1 MKLIPHLV
9 ASLDRATFSNIENQS
24 ISFIDNTIVPW
35 VSRIEQSINKSL
47 FTANEMKKY
56 FVKFNLNARL
66 RGYAASRAN
75 FYQIMRRLLGFLYY
89 KFIGCS
95 SGSCPITSNPMNST
109 LYGAV
114 MGMLIY
120 IIMYRNYSNIK
131 KEISLHK

>member
-1 MKLIPHLV
+1 MKLKILAGV
-9 ASLDRATFSNIENQS
+9 
-24 ISFIDNTIVPW
+24 V
-35 VSRIEQSINKSL
+35 V
-47 FTANEMKKY
+47 
-56 FVKFNLNARL
+56 
-66 RGYAASRAN
+66 GG
-75 FYQIMRRLLGFLYY
+75 LLGFLYY

>member
-35 VSRIEQSINKSL
+35 VSRTEQSINKSL

-114 MGMLIY
+114 MGLLIT
-120 IIMYRNYSNIK
+120 
-131 KEISLHK
+131 L